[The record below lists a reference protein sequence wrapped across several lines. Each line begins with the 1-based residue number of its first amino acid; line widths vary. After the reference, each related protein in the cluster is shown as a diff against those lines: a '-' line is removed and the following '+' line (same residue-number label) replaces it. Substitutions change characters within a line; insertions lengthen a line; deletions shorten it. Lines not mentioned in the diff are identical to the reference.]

1 MNTKA
6 TGCKQKDD
14 VTHTDA
20 GFSHVKTADV
30 LCKTE
35 RLEAFVLLPQEQT
48 PMTKHLSSKTPNL
61 RL

>member
-6 TGCKQKDD
+6 TGCKQKDH

-30 LCKTE
+30 LCKTAQ
-35 RLEAFVLLPQEQT
+35 LLAFVLLPQQ
-48 PMTKHLSSKTPNL
+48 
-61 RL
+61 